1 MFLAAADAAAAVDPN
16 QDEDE
21 DDKDD
26 DAWLVWLLLAET
38 AVANRPKGS
47 APSHGQDDM
56 VIVAWCFVYE
66 TRRFEPHHAVR
77 EHAPSESTSD
87 TQLPMASRSFE
98 NFLSQNGCFGSLTR
112 RAGQYCAL

>member
-1 MFLAAADAAAAVDPN
+1 MFLAAEAAADAAVVDPN

-66 TRRFEPHHAVR
+66 TRALRT
-77 EHAPSESTSD
+77 AP
-87 TQLPMASRSFE
+87 
-98 NFLSQNGCFGSLTR
+98 R
-112 RAGQYCAL
+112 RPRAHTERVDE